1 MPFVKVIQSAQ
12 FIALF
17 CDEVTTIDNGSW
29 ICMIHVYVVDGWIE
43 VPILVRVERIVDI
56 SSSNNLTEIILV
68 ALLKGGGLT
77 KEKLSKKPLCFK
89 VDGVSFSGGG
99 GGGGGGGIRVT
110 KQIKDSWVVF
120 FMGVHCIAHRANLV
134 VQSLKDLPQFL
145 GLKFS

>member
-99 GGGGGGGIRVT
+99 GGGGRVGD
-110 KQIKDSWVVF
+110 KSHKANKG
-120 FMGVHCIAHRANLV
+120 FMGCFFYGC
-134 VQSLKDLPQFL
+134 SLYCP
-145 GLKFS
+145 